1 MPDISLSTDIIVGF
15 PGETEEDFDCTLD
28 VIRRVGFDMMFSFI
42 YSKREGAPAAK
53 SDRQVPDEVKTERFL
68 RMLKIQEPIAE
79 RRAQR
84 YVGKTVRV
92 LCEGKSKNNPDKFTG
107 RDTGL
112 KIVLFD
118 GDDSMTGKFVDIK
131 ISEAHAFALY
141 GEAVK

>member
-1 MPDISLSTDIIVGF
+1 
-15 PGETEEDFDCTLD
+15 
-28 VIRRVGFDMMFSFI
+28 
-42 YSKREGAPAAK
+42 
-53 SDRQVPDEVKTERFL
+53 
-68 RMLKIQEPIAE
+68 MLKVQEPIAE
-79 RRAQR
+79 QRSQR

-92 LCEGKSKNNPDKFTG
+92 LCEGRSKNNPDKFTG